1 VAESRATTIRVGLL
15 ILAGLVLLAFAIS
28 TIGGG
33 TRFLRGSE
41 TLSAHFTHVNG
52 LQVGAPI
59 RLAGVNI
66 GSVDEI
72 SFSNVNGPMYIIVTF
87 WIEKSAA
94 SHVHTDSKALI
105 RSLGILG
112 DQFIELKSGS
122 PTAPAAA
129 PGSVLPSRDPIDY
142 QALLQKKGAD
152 DVVGNMMAVSSQL
165 RVLLDNLVQGNGLA
179 AQLIR
184 GGGNQQLDLAT
195 IRQTVDSF
203 HKLALDVDATVKRV
217 NSGQG
222 VAGAMLSDRINGR
235 KLLQNVS
242 EAAATFNQTSK
253 QLQLLVRRLNTGNGM
268 IPQLIENRAFAD
280 SVMANVSASTF
291 DLRQILHK
299 INTGQGTVGKLI
311 NDPSM
316 YYQVSAMMTTSGG
329 WGVSMVNGLY
339 GLTHPFAPP
348 IQPQPGVVLNPQNQT
363 CSPAA
368 SAP

>member
-1 VAESRATTIRVGLL
+1 MAESRATTIRVGLL
-15 ILAGLVLLAFAIS
+15 ILAGLVLLAFAIM

-33 TRFLRGSE
+33 TRLFRGSE
-41 TLSAHFTHVNG
+41 TLSAHFTHING

-66 GSVDEI
+66 GSVSEI
-72 SFSNVNGPMYIIVTF
+72 SFSDPHGPTFIIVKF
-87 WIEKSAA
+87 WIDRSAA
-94 SHVHTDSKALI
+94 SHVHIDSKALI

-112 DQFIELKSGS
+112 DQFIEIKAGS
-122 PTAPAAA
+122 PDSPTAA

-142 QALLQKKGAD
+142 QALLQRKGAD

-165 RVLLDNLVQGNGLA
+165 RALLDNLLQGNGLA
-179 AQLIR
+179 AQIIK
-184 GGGNQQLDLAT
+184 GGGNEQLDLAT

-203 HKLALDVDATVKRV
+203 HKLALDIDTTVKRV

-253 QLQLLVRRLNTGNGM
+253 QLQLLVKRLNTGNGM

-280 SVMANVSASTF
+280 QVMANVSASTF
-291 DLRQILHK
+291 DLREILHK

-311 NDPSM
+311 NDPSV
-316 YYQVSAMMTTSGG
+316 YYQVNEMLATSGG
-329 WGVSMVNGLY
+329 WGLSMMNGLY

-348 IQPQPGVVLNPQNQT
+348 IQPQSSMVLNPQNQT
-363 CSPAA
+363 CSPAS
-368 SAP
+368 SAH